1 MKQTTAR
8 PPATPSFCSTEGGTG
23 WPTPSGSAAVAHGGY
38 ATRSAA
44 AAQGGLAGSTRPR
57 QYKDAAASMR
67 AIVAVCPPR
76 LRY

>member
-8 PPATPSFCSTEGGTG
+8 SPVTPSFISTEGGTG
-23 WPTPSGSAAVAHGGY
+23 WPTPSGSAAVARGGY

-57 QYKDAAASMR
+57 Q
-67 AIVAVCPPR
+67 
-76 LRY
+76 